1 MEAVETKMRSE
12 VDLLQRLKSGDEQ
25 AWNHVS
31 SEYGTRLYNYLRH
44 RLPGPEDVEDVL
56 MDTMMAAVKAIRN
69 FDGKV
74 TLTTFLFALA
84 NRKIADFWRRQQA
97 TTELPE
103 TLVDSGLNSD
113 SIEFQE
119 VLKKLRP
126 SHLQVLL
133 MRYHVGLGVDEIAK
147 VLGQSYKSTE
157 SLLSR
162 ARMELRKEL
171 KLASIGADDD

>member
-1 MEAVETKMRSE
+1 LESFETKIRSE
-12 VDLLQRLKSGDEQ
+12 ADLLRQLKNGDNQ
-25 AWNHVS
+25 AWTHLT
-31 SEYGTRLYNYLRH
+31 SEYGSKIYNYLRH
-44 RLPGPEDVEDVL
+44 RLPGPEDVQDVL
-56 MDTMMAAVKAIRN
+56 GETMVAAVRAIPT
-69 FDGKV
+69 FDGNV
-74 TLTTFLFALA
+74 TLTTFLFSLA
-84 NRKIADFWRRQQA
+84 NRKIADFWRRRQPTA
-97 TTELPE
+97 ELPE
-103 TLVDSGLNSD
+103 TLVDSGLSSD

-162 ARMELRKEL
+162 ARQELRRL
-171 KLASIGADDD
+171 LDNTNLNDDD

>member
-1 MEAVETKMRSE
+1 MESSEAKMRSE
-12 VDLLQRLKSGDEQ
+12 ADLLRKLKQGDDG
-25 AWNHVS
+25 AWTYLNQ
-31 SEYGTRLYNYLRH
+31 EYGTKIYNYLRH
-44 RLPGPEDVEDVL
+44 RLPGPEDVQDVL
-56 MDTMMAAVKAIRN
+56 MDTMLAAVRAIPN
-69 FDGKV
+69 FDGNV
-74 TLTTFLFALA
+74 TLTTFLFSLA
-84 NRKIADFWRRQQA
+84 NRKIADFWRRRQPTA
-97 TTELPE
+97 ELPE
-103 TLVDSGLNSD
+103 TLVDAGLGSD

-162 ARMELRKEL
+162 ARMELRKAL
-171 KLASIGADDD
+171 DGDRSYND

>member
-1 MEAVETKMRSE
+1 MV
-12 VDLLQRLKSGDEQ
+12 
-25 AWNHVS
+25 
-31 SEYGTRLYNYLRH
+31 
-44 RLPGPEDVEDVL
+44 
-56 MDTMMAAVKAIRN
+56 AAVRAIPT
-69 FDGKV
+69 FDGNV
-74 TLTTFLFALA
+74 TLTTFLFSLA
-84 NRKIADFWRRQQA
+84 NRKVADFWRRRQS

-103 TLVDSGLNSD
+103 TLMDAGLSSD

-119 VLKKLRP
+119 VLKRLRP

-162 ARMELRKEL
+162 ARLELRKAL
-171 KLASIGADDD
+171 DNTDISND